1 VSAMGAR
8 ILAAA
13 AALALSLLP
22 GTLAHR
28 VAFAQELTGTL
39 KRVHDS
45 GAMVIGF
52 RASSI
57 PFSYLDTH
65 GQPIGYSIDLCNEVV
80 DEVSSE
86 LGIEVAVKYQ
96 KVTAESRIA
105 ALVAGEIDIECGS
118 TTSNF
123 ERKKQVAFSPVFFVS
138 GTKLLVRRD
147 SGVASYRDLRD
158 KTVVVTAGTTNEV
171 AVKTLSDKQGLGIKF
186 LVGRD
191 HADSFAI
198 LASGKADAFATD
210 DILLYGLVATTKSG
224 DDYVVVG
231 DFLSYDPY
239 GLMFRKDDP
248 AFAEV
253 VERTF
258 ARLAQDREIVQMYN
272 KWFLKRLPSGERL
285 NLPISPQL
293 EEFFR
298 VLGVPD

>member
-1 VSAMGAR
+1 MGAR
-8 ILAAA
+8 ILAVA

>member
-1 VSAMGAR
+1 MSAMGAR